1 MFNKHTLPHVT
12 KSSIPFLTFYFLEQA
27 VTSEERVDIP
37 SPVVE
42 MMLIVDTVHVVQTG
56 WDRVG
61 QVDIQTSPPG
71 EHTDGLQGKLTLEM
85 LSFDPLS
92 NGANCSLL
100 TVLLAPSRE
109 EINLYT

>member
-1 MFNKHTLPHVT
+1 MCLAGLP
-12 KSSIPFLTFYFLEQA
+12 FDFLEQA
-27 VTSEERVDIP
+27 VPSEERVDIP

-42 MMLIVDTVHVVQTG
+42 MMLIVETVHVVQTG
-56 WDRVG
+56 WDRIG
-61 QVDIQTSPPG
+61 KVDIETSPPG

-100 TVLLAPSRE
+100 VVFLAPGRE